1 MAFEVIFWLYQHNFT
16 RKRKGKLKANT
27 QNDKIKYKYVS
38 AQYYQERKR
47 NLERGKNW
55 KFKKLCFAGMI

>member
-1 MAFEVIFWLYQHNFT
+1 ME
-16 RKRKGKLKANT
+16 RKLKAIA
-27 QNDKIKYKYVS
+27 QNDKIKYKYRHK
-38 AQYYQERKR
+38 YQERKR